1 MLVAVLAVAA
11 LVTAATS
18 DNGASIFVAPGT
30 AGLALTRLLE
40 EEVGRQALAP
50 SAAQADLLISLS
62 EEGDLLR
69 FQCRSADGE
78 VLLERAIDTEVGL
91 AAALR
96 VAVVLSQEARARFA
110 VAVPPT
116 PTAAPFHL
124 GRGLSAGPSF
134 GFFARP
140 LTPQFG
146 AQLVVDLDLELLRLA
161 LGLRLGGLGC
171 CSPETA
177 QLSSSITA
185 VAVLLQAEPRLFA
198 LGPLELLATLGA
210 GVAVDGGTARP
221 KVFQGA
227 TPAQAV
233 SGVGLSGRLG
243 LRLELPLSARFSVL
257 LGGGIELYAARL
269 SVALPGPFASNA
281 APFEGG
287 PLSPWTDLSLRWAV
301 F

>member
-1 MLVAVLAVAA
+1 MLASWLAAAA

-18 DNGASIFVAPGT
+18 DNGASIFVAPGP

-40 EEVGRQALAP
+40 EEVGRQALAA
-50 SAAQADLLISLS
+50 SAAQADLLVSLR
-62 EEGDLLR
+62 EEGDILR

-78 VLLERAIDTEVGL
+78 VLLERAIDTAGGT

-110 VAVPPT
+110 VAGPPT
-116 PTAAPFHL
+116 PTAAAFHL
-124 GRGLSAGPSF
+124 GLGLSVGPSF

-146 AQLVVDLDLELLRLA
+146 AQLAVDLDLELLRLG
-161 LGLRLGGLGC
+161 LGVRLGGLGC
-171 CSPETA
+171 CSPETP

-185 VAVLLQAEPRLFA
+185 VAVLIEAQPRLFK
-198 LGPLELLATLGA
+198 LGPLQLLGA
-210 GVAVDGGTARP
+210 LGVGVAVDGGTALP
-221 KVFQGA
+221 KVFQGT

-233 SGVGLSGRLG
+233 SGIGLSGRLG
-243 LRLELPLSARFSVL
+243 VRVELPVGARFSL
-257 LGGGIELYAARL
+257 LFGGGAELSAARL

-287 PLSPWTDLSLRWAV
+287 PLSPWTDLSLRWTV